1 MKALLLAAG
10 YGTRLKPITDSIPKC
25 LVDINGR
32 PLLEIWIE
40 LLVNA
45 GIKDILVNTHY
56 LSDKVNYFINISLY
70 NEFITVVHENKLHG
84 TAGTLLKNL
93 SFFKDNPL
101 ILIHA
106 DNLSSFDM
114 LEFIE
119 HHNKRPIGTEITM
132 MTFISDS
139 PQSCGIVELNDQN
152 IVINFFE
159 KVKNPPS
166 KLANGAVYIIEP
178 SVMNFLIS
186 LDKEEIDFSTEVLP
200 FFIGKIYTYFNN
212 IYHRDIGTLES
223 YKAGLSEFRNKNIKS
238 LLNPK

>member
-10 YGTRLKPITDSIPKC
+10 FGTRLKPITDSIPKC

-45 GIKDILVNTHY
+45 GIKDILINTHY
-56 LSDKVNYFINISLY
+56 LSEKVNYFIDASLY
-70 NEFITVVHENKLHG
+70 NEFVTVVHEKKLYG
-84 TAGTLLKNL
+84 TGGTLLKNL
-93 SFFKDNPL
+93 SFFKDSPI

-114 LEFIE
+114 LDFIE
-119 HHNKRPIGTEITM
+119 HHNKRPFGTEITM
-132 MTFISDS
+132 MTFISDN
-139 PQSCGIVELNDQN
+139 PQSCGIVELNNQN

-178 SVMNFLIS
+178 SVMSFLVS
-186 LDKEEIDFSTEVLP
+186 LKKDEIDFSTDVLP

-212 IYHRDIGTLES
+212 VYHRDIGTLES
-223 YKAGLSEFRNKNIKS
+223 YKTGINDFKNKNLKS
-238 LLNPK
+238 LKKL